1 MKKQVKYVFITGGV
15 VSSLGKGV
23 TSASLALLLKSRGY
37 RVFMQKLDPYLNV
50 DPGTMSPYQHGEVF
64 VTDDGAETDLD
75 LGHYE
80 RFAGVT
86 CSKASNYTSGRIY
99 SAVLARERAGG
110 YLGGTVQVVP
120 HITDEIKA
128 AIRSAG
134 EAHGDEPSPDIVLC
148 EIGGVSGDIES
159 LPFLEAARQFRFEE
173 GNENT
178 CFVHLTL
185 GPYLKAAGELKTKPS
200 QHSVGMLRNIG
211 IIPDILVCRTEMT
224 IPEEHLKKLAMFC
237 NVKRECVI
245 EEKDVADSVYAVP
258 RELREQGLDEQ
269 VLRQV
274 RLDLWPIK
282 HTVWDTLVRK
292 ATQPKKRCR
301 IALVGKYIS
310 IRDAYKSVHEAL
322 QHAGMA
328 NDCKVEVIPIEA
340 EELLAAKNAESA
352 KKKDLCDLCDLCGK
366 KLKDIDGILV
376 PGGFGS
382 RGVEG
387 KIAAI
392 KYAREKKIP
401 FLGICLGMQC
411 TVIEYARDVL
421 GWKDAN
427 STEFDENTTH
437 PVIDLMEEQRGVTQK
452 GGTMRLGAYPCVLE
466 KGSLADK
473 LYSHKGHKDNS
484 ACSASLGTR
493 FARLGSLQNA
503 SPAFAAVTRLCVKN
517 KDAPVISERH
527 RHRYEFA
534 NDTKAQK
541 AIEAAGLVAS
551 GLSPDGK
558 LVEIVELP
566 GHPYFIASQFHPE
579 FKSRPTIPHPLFN
592 GLVKAALRNG
602 KRGTGTGERIPRA
615 KRVAEGDALAGV
627 GTERGS
633 EE

>member
-1 MKKQVKYVFITGGV
+1 MKKKTKYVFITGGV
-15 VSSLGKGV
+15 VSSLGKGI

-37 RVFMQKLDPYLNV
+37 KVFMQKLDPYLNV

-86 CSKASNYTSGRIY
+86 CSQASNYTSGRIY

-134 EAHGDEPSPDIVLC
+134 EHDCDIVLC

-173 GNENT
+173 GEENT

-185 GPYLKAAGELKTKPS
+185 VPYLKAAGELKTKPS

-224 IPEEHLKKLAMFC
+224 IPEEHLAKLAMFC
-237 NVKRECVI
+237 NVKRACVI

-258 RELREQGLDEQ
+258 RELRLQGLDEQ
-269 VLRQV
+269 VLKQLH
-274 RLDLWPIK
+274 LDIWPIK

-292 ATQPKKRCR
+292 ATKPKRTCT

-328 NDCKVEVIPIEA
+328 NDCKVNVKCIEA
-340 EELLAAKNAESA
+340 EEFEGAASLRELKN
-352 KKKDLCDLCDLCGK
+352 
-366 KLKDIDGILV
+366 IDGILV

-421 GWKDAN
+421 GWTDAN
-427 STEFDENTTH
+427 STEFDASTAH
-437 PVIDLMEEQRGVTQK
+437 PVIDLMEEQRGITQK
-452 GGTMRLGAYPCVLE
+452 GGTMRLGAYPCVVK
-466 KGSLADK
+466 KGSLAAK
-473 LYSHKGHKDNS
+473 LYGRSE
-484 ACSASLGTR
+484 
-493 FARLGSLQNA
+493 
-503 SPAFAAVTRLCVKN
+503 
-517 KDAPVISERH
+517 ISERH

-534 NDTKAQK
+534 NATDAQQ
-541 AIEAAGLVAS
+541 AIEAAGLKAT
-551 GLSPDGK
+551 GRSPDGQ

-566 GHPYFIASQFHPE
+566 GHPYFIAAQFHPE
-579 FKSRPTIPHPLFN
+579 FKSRPTAPHPLFN
-592 GLVKAALRNG
+592 GLVKAALAR
-602 KRGTGTGERIPRA
+602 
-615 KRVAEGDALAGV
+615 
-627 GTERGS
+627 S
-633 EE
+633 SHS

>member
-15 VSSLGKGV
+15 VSSLGKGI

-37 RVFMQKLDPYLNV
+37 RVFMQKLDPYLNI

-128 AIRSAG
+128 AIHSAG
-134 EAHGDEPSPDIVLC
+134 EAHGDEPAPDIVLC

-173 GNENT
+173 GAENT

-185 GPYLKAAGELKTKPS
+185 VPYLKAAGELKTKPS

-224 IPEEHLKKLAMFC
+224 IPEEHLQKLAMFC

-245 EEKDVADSVYAVP
+245 EEKDVTDSVYAVP
-258 RELREQGLDEQ
+258 RELRQQGLDEQ
-269 VLRQV
+269 VLRQLH
-274 RLDLWPIK
+274 LDIWPVK

-292 ATQPKKRCR
+292 ATEPKRKCT
-301 IALVGKYIS
+301 IALVGKYIA
-310 IRDAYKSVHEAL
+310 IRDAYKSIHEAL

-328 NDCKVEVIPIEA
+328 NDCKVNVVPIEA
-340 EELLAAKNAESA
+340 EELMAAKDAESTR
-352 KKKDLCDLCDLCGK
+352 KKSPSELCDLCGK
-366 KLKDIDGILV
+366 KLKGVDAILV

-387 KIAAI
+387 KIATI
-392 KYAREKKIP
+392 RYARERKVP

-427 STEFDENTTH
+427 STEFDENTPH
-437 PVIDLMEEQRGVTQK
+437 PVIDLMEEQRGITQK
-452 GGTMRLGAYPCVLE
+452 GGTMRLGAYPCMLKKE
-466 KGSLADK
+466 TLAAK
-473 LYSHKGHKDNS
+473 LYGQ
-484 ACSASLGTR
+484 GE
-493 FARLGSLQNA
+493 
-503 SPAFAAVTRLCVKN
+503 
-517 KDAPVISERH
+517 ISERH

-534 NDTKAQK
+534 NGTKERK
-541 AIEAAGLVAS
+541 AIAAAGLVAS

-566 GHPYFIASQFHPE
+566 GHPYFIACQFHPE
-579 FKSRPTIPHPLFN
+579 FKSRPTAPHPLFN
-592 GLVKAALRNG
+592 GLVKAAL
-602 KRGTGTGERIPRA
+602 
-615 KRVAEGDALAGV
+615 LQ
-627 GTERGS
+627 
-633 EE
+633 

>member
-1 MKKQVKYVFITGGV
+1 MCNANLGFGTILALAQVVLPKLGMKKQVKYVFITGGV
-15 VSSLGKGV
+15 VSSLGKGI

-37 RVFMQKLDPYLNV
+37 KVFMQKLDPYLNI

-86 CSKASNYTSGRIY
+86 CTKASNYTSGRIY

-134 EAHGDEPSPDIVLC
+134 EHDCDMVLC

-173 GNENT
+173 GVENT

-185 GPYLKAAGELKTKPS
+185 VPYLKAAGELKTKPS

-211 IIPDILVCRTEMT
+211 IIPDILVCRTEMP
-224 IPEEHLKKLAMFC
+224 IPEEHMQKLAMFC

-245 EEKDVADSVYAVP
+245 EEQDVTDSVYAVP
-258 RELREQGLDEQ
+258 RELRKQGLDEQ
-269 VLRQV
+269 VLRQLH
-274 RLDLWPIK
+274 LDIWPVK

-292 ATQPKKRCR
+292 ATTPKKHCR
-301 IALVGKYIS
+301 IALVGKYIA
-310 IRDAYKSVHEAL
+310 IRDAYKSIHEAL

-328 NDCKVEVIPIEA
+328 KNCKVEVVPIEA
-340 EELLAAKNAESA
+340 EELLSPRNAENSRR
-352 KKKDLCDLCDLCGK
+352 KNPCGICDPCGK
-366 KLKDIDGILV
+366 KLKDVDGILV

-392 KYAREKKIP
+392 KHAREKGVP

-411 TVIEYARDVL
+411 TVIEYARNVL
-421 GWKDAN
+421 GWTDAN

-437 PVIDLMEEQRGVTQK
+437 PVIDLMEEQLDITQK
-452 GGTMRLGAYPCVLE
+452 GGTMRLGAYPCALK
-466 KGSLADK
+466 KGSLAAK
-473 LYSHKGHKDNS
+473 LYAPLSTS
-484 ACSASLGTR
+484 SL
-493 FARLGSLQNA
+493 S
-503 SPAFAAVTRLCVKN
+503 
-517 KDAPVISERH
+517 ISERH
-527 RHRYEFA
+527 RHRYELA
-534 NDTKAQK
+534 YNSDGRA
-541 AIEAAGLVAS
+541 ALAEAGLEVS

-566 GHPYFIASQFHPE
+566 KHPYFIACQFHPE
-579 FKSRPTIPHPLFN
+579 FKSRPTAPHPLFL
-592 GLVKAALRNG
+592 GLVAAALR
-602 KRGTGTGERIPRA
+602 KSAARR
-615 KRVAEGDALAGV
+615 K
-627 GTERGS
+627 
-633 EE
+633 

>member
-134 EAHGDEPSPDIVLC
+134 EAHGDEPAPDIVLC

-173 GNENT
+173 GEENT

-185 GPYLKAAGELKTKPS
+185 VPYLKAAGELKTKPS

-328 NDCKVEVIPIEA
+328 NDCKVEVVPVEA
-340 EELLAAKNAESA
+340 EEWKET
-352 KKKDLCDLCDLCGK
+352 
-366 KLKDIDGILV
+366 KDIDGILV

-452 GGTMRLGAYPCVLE
+452 GGTMRLGAYPCVL
-466 KGSLADK
+466 KKDSLADK
-473 LYSHKGHKDNS
+473 LYSHKEYKTS
-484 ACSASLGTR
+484 SASL
-493 FARLGSLQNA
+493 
-503 SPAFAAVTRLCVKN
+503 RLCVKN
-517 KDAPVISERH
+517 KEAPVISERH

-566 GHPYFIASQFHPE
+566 GHPYFIAAQFHPE

-592 GLVKAALRNG
+592 GLVKAALKNG
-602 KRGTGTGERIPRA
+602 KRGTGNGERGTGNG
-615 KRVAEGDALAGV
+615 KRE
-627 GTERGS
+627 
-633 EE
+633 

>member
-37 RVFMQKLDPYLNV
+37 KVFMQKLDPYLNV

-134 EAHGDEPSPDIVLC
+134 EAHGDEPAPDIVLC

-173 GNENT
+173 GEANT

-185 GPYLKAAGELKTKPS
+185 VPYLKAAGELKTKPS

-274 RLDLWPIK
+274 RLDVWPIK

-328 NDCKVEVIPIEA
+328 NDCKVEVVPVEA
-340 EELLAAKNAESA
+340 EELETGFTGLTGLAKPSNHVNLVNPVKNNP
-352 KKKDLCDLCDLCGK
+352 
-366 KLKDIDGILV
+366 LKDIDGILV

-392 KYAREKKIP
+392 KYAREHKIP

-427 STEFDENTTH
+427 STEFDENTKH

-452 GGTMRLGAYPCVLE
+452 GGTMRLGAYPCVL
-466 KGSLADK
+466 KKDSLASK
-473 LYSHKGHKDNS
+473 LYKDV
-484 ACSASLGTR
+484 LTG
-493 FARLGSLQNA
+493 L
-503 SPAFAAVTRLCVKN
+503 TRLTGFKGDANLVNPVNPVK
-517 KDAPVISERH
+517 KQDVAGEISERH
-527 RHRYEFA
+527 RHRYELA
-534 NDTKAQK
+534 YNS
-541 AIEAAGLVAS
+541 EAREALEKGGLKVS
-551 GLSPDGK
+551 GTSPDGK

-566 GHPYFIASQFHPE
+566 QSKHPYFIAGQFHPE

-592 GLVKAALRNG
+592 GLVKAALR
-602 KRGTGTGERIPRA
+602 KRGTGNGERGTG
-615 KRVAEGDALAGV
+615 KREE
-627 GTERGS
+627 GTED
-633 EE
+633 

>member
-1 MKKQVKYVFITGGV
+1 M
-15 VSSLGKGV
+15 
-23 TSASLALLLKSRGY
+23 
-37 RVFMQKLDPYLNV
+37 
-50 DPGTMSPYQHGEVF
+50 
-64 VTDDGAETDLD
+64 
-75 LGHYE
+75 
-80 RFAGVT
+80 
-86 CSKASNYTSGRIY
+86 
-99 SAVLARERAGG
+99 
-110 YLGGTVQVVP
+110 
-120 HITDEIKA
+120 
-128 AIRSAG
+128 
-134 EAHGDEPSPDIVLC
+134 
-148 EIGGVSGDIES
+148 
-159 LPFLEAARQFRFEE
+159 
-173 GNENT
+173 
-178 CFVHLTL
+178 
-185 GPYLKAAGELKTKPS
+185 
-200 QHSVGMLRNIG
+200 
-211 IIPDILVCRTEMT
+211 
-224 IPEEHLKKLAMFC
+224 
-237 NVKRECVI
+237 KRECVI

-328 NDCKVEVIPIEA
+328 NDCKVEVVPIEA

-352 KKKDLCDLCDLCGK
+352 KKKDLCGLCDLCGK

-452 GGTMRLGAYPCVLE
+452 GGTMRLGAYPCVL
-466 KGSLADK
+466 KKDSLADK
-473 LYSHKGHKDNS
+473 LYSHKEHKEHKVFVDF
-484 ACSASLGTR
+484 AS
-493 FARLGSLQNA
+493 
-503 SPAFAAVTRLCVKN
+503 FAAKN
-517 KDAPVISERH
+517 TTVISERH

-566 GHPYFIASQFHPE
+566 GHPYFIAAQFHPE

-592 GLVKAALRNG
+592 GLVKAALKNG
-602 KRGTGTGERIPRA
+602 KRGTGNGERIPRA

-627 GTERGS
+627 GMGNPPPPRLRRTSGEWI
-633 EE
+633 

>member
-15 VSSLGKGV
+15 VSSLGKGI

-128 AIRSAG
+128 AIHSAG
-134 EAHGDEPSPDIVLC
+134 EAHGEEPAPDIVLC

-173 GNENT
+173 GEENT

-185 GPYLKAAGELKTKPS
+185 VPYLKAAGELKTKPS

-224 IPEEHLKKLAMFC
+224 IPEEHLRKLAMFC

-245 EEKDVADSVYAVP
+245 EEKDVTDSVYAVP
-258 RELREQGLDEQ
+258 RELRDQGLDEQ
-269 VLRQV
+269 VLRQL
-274 RLDLWPIK
+274 RLDVWPIK
-282 HTVWDTLVRK
+282 HTIWDSLVRK
-292 ATQPKKRCR
+292 ATQPKRECT

-310 IRDAYKSVHEAL
+310 IRDAYKSIHEAL

-328 NDCKVEVIPIEA
+328 NDCKVNVVPIEA
-340 EELLAAKNAESA
+340 EDLLAAKNAKNA
-352 KKKDLCDLCDLCGK
+352 NGANKDLCGK
-366 KLKDIDGILV
+366 NLSKVDGVLV

-427 STEFDENTTH
+427 STEFDEKTAH
-437 PVIDLMEEQRGVTQK
+437 PVIDLMEEQRGITQK
-452 GGTMRLGAYPCVLE
+452 GGTMRLGAYPCVL
-466 KGSLADK
+466 KAGSLAAK
-473 LYSHKGHKDNS
+473 IYAGW
-484 ACSASLGTR
+484 
-493 FARLGSLQNA
+493 ARSGATEPSCGRA
-503 SPAFAAVTRLCVKN
+503 GARPSPT
-517 KDAPVISERH
+517 ISERH

-534 NDTKAQK
+534 HAGEAQR

-566 GHPYFIASQFHPE
+566 SHPYFIASQFHPE
-579 FKSRPTIPHPLFN
+579 FKSRPTAPHPLFN
-592 GLVKAALRNG
+592 GLVKAALHRHAQ
-602 KRGTGTGERIPRA
+602 K
-615 KRVAEGDALAGV
+615 
-627 GTERGS
+627 
-633 EE
+633 

>member
-1 MKKQVKYVFITGGV
+1 MKQVKYVFITGGV
-15 VSSLGKGV
+15 VSSLGKGI

-37 RVFMQKLDPYLNV
+37 KVFMQKLDPYLNV

-86 CSKASNYTSGRIY
+86 CTKASNFTSGRIY

-134 EAHGDEPSPDIVLC
+134 AHDCDIVLC

-173 GNENT
+173 GAENT

-185 GPYLKAAGELKTKPS
+185 VPYLKAAGELKTKPS
-200 QHSVGMLRNIG
+200 QHSVGQLRNIG
-211 IIPDILVCRTEMT
+211 IIPDILVCRTEMP
-224 IPEEHLKKLAMFC
+224 IPEEHMQKLAMFC

-245 EEKDVADSVYAVP
+245 EEQDVTDSVYAVP
-258 RELREQGLDEQ
+258 RELRKQGLDEQ
-269 VLRQV
+269 VLRQLH
-274 RLDLWPIK
+274 LDIWPVK
-282 HTVWDTLVRK
+282 HTVWDSLVRK
-292 ATQPKKRCR
+292 ATTPRKRCR
-301 IALVGKYIS
+301 IALVGKYIA
-310 IRDAYKSVHEAL
+310 IRDAYKSIHEAL

-328 NDCKVEVIPIEA
+328 KDCRVEVVPMEA
-340 EELLAAKNAESA
+340 EELADAKGRTGN
-352 KKKDLCDLCDLCGK
+352 GK
-366 KLKDIDGILV
+366 LLNGIDGILV

-392 KYAREKKIP
+392 RYARERKIP

-421 GWKDAN
+421 GWEDAN
-427 STEFDENTTH
+427 STEFNEQTTH
-437 PVIDLMEEQRGVTQK
+437 PVVDLMEEQRGITQK
-452 GGTMRLGAYPCVLE
+452 GGTMRLGAYPCVLR
-466 KGSLADK
+466 KGTLAAK
-473 LYSHKGHKDNS
+473 LYGETN
-484 ACSASLGTR
+484 
-493 FARLGSLQNA
+493 
-503 SPAFAAVTRLCVKN
+503 V
-517 KDAPVISERH
+517 SERH
-527 RHRYEFA
+527 RHRYELA
-534 NDTKAQK
+534 YDSDARRDL
-541 AIEAAGLVAS
+541 EAAGLRVS
-551 GLSPDGK
+551 GTSPDGR

-566 GHPYFIASQFHPE
+566 SHPYFVACQFHPE
-579 FKSRPTIPHPLFN
+579 FKSRPTAPHPLFN
-592 GLVKAALRNG
+592 GLVSAALKARQA
-602 KRGTGTGERIPRA
+602 RSRA
-615 KRVAEGDALAGV
+615 MKGR
-627 GTERGS
+627 S
-633 EE
+633 P